1 MINMSD
7 LIISF
12 NIPESIE
19 QKRLVIEFYDG
30 SIRVTKSGLFSGPL
44 RKVSINGNLSFDNI
58 GEANQHV
65 LSSIIRN
72 KRNSKVYK
80 NKYSLVVGIEEII
93 NVANFTSAFAFMSD
107 KKYHLIKHYHL
118 NYTSEYRI
126 EYINDSLFIDIASE
140 DNFEDIVDSQL
151 KTVEPVC
158 KLFIDLQGTDITGT
172 IKFDY
177 NGTIISPSNKAEIIE
192 TEDGNVMRNKLFE
205 EEAIAIIRETGF
217 IFSTNDTNKFSK
229 SASIS
234 AALSR
239 ISDRGIL
246 LFSSKGS
253 KISTISSKNISVSYD
268 IDWFSIK
275 VTVESENGFIEISDK
290 IDLKSKF
297 VEIDGKT
304 FVIPDALQNKKIKKD
319 EQGLIISK
327 TDYINAL
334 YIASQSSNKEIT
346 NINMF
351 FNSDDTIKIPD
362 DIASI
367 LRPYQIEGVIW
378 LERMY
383 KAGLGACLA
392 DDMGLG
398 KTIQAISVLK
408 IHSGTNHS
416 APKLVIAPKSLLY
429 NWEKEINKFASNIS
443 VIIYHGNAR
452 TINEKDLNSNT
463 VFLTTYGTTLN
474 DLEILRQISF
484 DIVVIDEIQFIKNY
498 NSKTFKAIA
507 CLKRNMTIGL
517 SGTPFENNITELWS
531 IMNILNNSIF
541 KSKTTFIIM
550 SNLEEFKKINKMISP
565 FVLRREKKD
574 VLKDLPEKNE
584 TVLEV
589 KMEQSQEQL
598 YNSLRIKILD
608 EIKKLPSRYEI
619 KTSADIL
626 KGLILLRQAA
636 CHPLLLA
643 SGMNPEHCT
652 ESAKFEL
659 LKDRV
664 ISLVCANEKVIIFSQ
679 FTSMLRIIEDW
690 LKDKEIKYYYLDGQT
705 NHRQELVDNFEN
717 SNEGVFLISLKAGG
731 VGLNLASCH
740 YVILYDPWWNPA
752 TEKQAADRVYRIGQT
767 KDVFVYKLITRN
779 TIEEKIQQLQEKK
792 TFISDSIFKD
802 IGDFKKLDIDEII
815 SLISE

>member
-1 MINMSD
+1 MSD

-19 QKRLVIEFYDG
+19 QKRLVVEFYDG
-30 SIRVTKSGLFSGPL
+30 LIRITKLGLFTGPL
-44 RKVSINGNLSFDNI
+44 RRVSVDDEFYFDNI
-58 GEANQHV
+58 GKENQRV
-65 LSSIIRN
+65 LSNIIRN
-72 KRNSKVYK
+72 KFNSKICK
-80 NKYSLVVGIEEII
+80 NKYSFIAGIEEIL

-107 KKYHLIKHYHL
+107 KKYHLIKNYHL
-118 NYTSEYRI
+118 NYNSEYRI
-126 EYINDSLFIDIASE
+126 EYINDSLIIDIVST
-140 DNFEDIVDSQL
+140 DNLEDINLQL

-158 KLFIDLQGTDITGT
+158 KFFIDLQGTDITGK

-177 NGTIISPSNKAEIIE
+177 NGIIISPLNKSEIIE

-205 EEAIAIIRETGF
+205 EDAITTIRKASF
-217 IFSTNDTNKFSK
+217 ICSTNDTYKFSP

-234 AALSR
+234 FALSH
-239 ISDRGIL
+239 ISESGIQ

-253 KISTISSKNISVSYD
+253 EISTISSKNISVTYD

-275 VTVESENGFIEISDK
+275 VAVENENGFIDISDK
-290 IDLKSKF
+290 INLKSKF

-304 FVIPDALQNKKIKKD
+304 FVMPYTLQNKKIIKD
-319 EQGLIISK
+319 KQGLVIPK
-327 TDYINAL
+327 NEYINAL
-334 YIASQSSNKEIT
+334 YIASQSSNREIT
-346 NINMF
+346 NINKF
-351 FNSDDTIKIPD
+351 FNNDDKINIPD

-367 LRPYQIEGVIW
+367 LRPYQVEGVTW

-408 IHSGTNHS
+408 IHSDDKHN

-429 NWEKEINKFASNIS
+429 NWKNEINKFASNLS

-452 TINEKDLNSNT
+452 NINEKELCSNT
-463 VFLTTYGTTLN
+463 VLLTTFGTVLN
-474 DLEILRQISF
+474 DLEILKQIIF
-484 DIVVIDEIQFIKNY
+484 DIVVIDEIQFIKNF

-507 CLKRNMTIGL
+507 YLKRNMTIGL

-531 IMNILNNSIF
+531 IMNVLNNSIF
-541 KSKTTFIIM
+541 KSKATFINL
-550 SNLEEFKKINKMISP
+550 SNLEEFKRINKMISP
-565 FVLRREKKD
+565 FVLRREKKE

-584 TVLEV
+584 TAIEIE
-589 KMEQSQEQL
+589 MEQEQEQL
-598 YNSLRIKILD
+598 YNSLRIKILE
-608 EIKKLPSRYEI
+608 EIKRLPSRYEI

-626 KGLILLRQAA
+626 KGLLLLRQAA
-636 CHPLLLA
+636 CHPLLLN

-652 ESAKFEL
+652 ESAKFEF

-664 ISLVCANEKVIIFSQ
+664 MSLVVANEKVIIFSQ
-679 FTSMLRIIEDW
+679 FTSMLKIIENW
-690 LKDKEIKYYYLDGQT
+690 LKAEKIKYFYLDGQT
-705 NHRQELVDNFEN
+705 NRRQELVDEFEK
-717 SNEGVFLISLKAGG
+717 SDEGVFLISLKAGG
-731 VGLNLASCH
+731 VGLNLTSCH

-752 TEKQAADRVYRIGQT
+752 TEKQAADRVYRIGQN

-779 TIEEKIQQLQEKK
+779 TIEDKIQQLQEKK
-792 TFISDSIFKD
+792 TVISDLIFKD
-802 IGDFKKLDIDEII
+802 IGNLKKLDIDEII

>member
-12 NIPESIE
+12 IIPESIE
-19 QKRLVIEFYDG
+19 KKRLVVEFYDG

-44 RKVSINGNLSFDNI
+44 RKVSIDGNLSFDNI

-72 KRNSKVYK
+72 KHNFKVYK
-80 NKYSLVVGIEEII
+80 NKYSLVAGIEELI

-107 KKYHLIKHYHL
+107 KKYHLIKNYHL

-126 EYINDSLFIDIASE
+126 EYINDSLIIDIASA
-140 DNFEDIVDSQL
+140 DDFEDIVNSQL
-151 KTVEPVC
+151 KTVDPVC
-158 KLFIDLQGTDITGT
+158 KLFIDFQETDITGT

-177 NGTIISPSNKAEIIE
+177 NGTIISPLNKAEIIE
-192 TEDGNVMRNKLFE
+192 TEDGNVMRNKLYE
-205 EEAIAIIRETGF
+205 EQAIAIIRETGF
-217 IFSTNDTNKFSK
+217 ICSTNDTYKFSK

-234 AALSR
+234 AALSQ
-239 ISDRGIL
+239 ISDSGIL
-246 LFSSKGS
+246 LFSLKGS
-253 KISTISSKNISVSYD
+253 EISTISSKNISVSYD

-275 VTVESENGFIEISDK
+275 VTVESENGFIDISDK

-304 FVIPDALQNKKIKKD
+304 FVIPDALQNRKIKKD
-319 EQGLIISK
+319 GQGLVVSK
-327 TDYINAL
+327 NDYINAL
-334 YIASQSSNKEIT
+334 YIAAQSSNKDIS
-346 NINMF
+346 NINKF
-351 FNSDDTIKIPD
+351 FSSDDTIKIPD

-367 LRPYQIEGVIW
+367 LRPYQVEGVTW

-408 IHSGTNHS
+408 IHSGADHS
-416 APKLVIAPKSLLY
+416 SPKLVIAPKSLLY
-429 NWEKEINKFASNIS
+429 NWKNEINKFASNLS

-452 TINEKDLNSNT
+452 AIDAKDLNSNT
-463 VFLTTYGTTLN
+463 VLLTTYGTALN
-474 DLEILRQISF
+474 DLEILRKIAF
-484 DIVVIDEIQFIKNY
+484 DIVVVDEIQFIKNY
-498 NSKTFKAIA
+498 NSKTFKAIT
-507 CLKRNMTIGL
+507 CLKRHMTIGL

-531 IMNILNNSIF
+531 IMNVLNNSIF
-541 KSKTTFIIM
+541 KSKTDFINL
-550 SNLEEFKKINKMISP
+550 SNSEEFKKINKMISS

-584 TVLEV
+584 TVIEV
-589 KMEQSQEQL
+589 EMEQAQEQL
-598 YNSLRIKILD
+598 YKSLRIKILN
-608 EIKKLPSRYEI
+608 EIKRLPSRYEI

-626 KGLILLRQAA
+626 KGLLLLRQAA

-652 ESAKFEL
+652 ESAKFDL
-659 LKDRV
+659 LKEKV
-664 ISLVCANEKVIIFSQ
+664 ISLVSANEKVIIFSQ
-679 FTSMLRIIEDW
+679 FTSMLIIIEDW
-690 LKDKEIKYYYLDGQT
+690 LKEKKIKYYYLDGQT

-731 VGLNLASCH
+731 VGLNLTSCH

-752 TEKQAADRVYRIGQT
+752 IEKQAADRVYRIGQT

-779 TIEEKIQQLQEKK
+779 TIEEKIQQLQKKK

-802 IGDFKKLDIDEII
+802 IGDFKKLNIDEII

>member
-19 QKRLVIEFYDG
+19 QKRLVVEFYDG

-44 RKVSINGNLSFDNI
+44 RKVSVDENFSFDNI

-72 KRNSKVYK
+72 KHNSKVYK

-107 KKYHLIKHYHL
+107 KKYHLITNYHL

-126 EYINDSLFIDIASE
+126 EYINDSLIIDIVSV
-140 DNFEDIVDSQL
+140 DNSKGIAGPKL
-151 KTVEPVC
+151 KTIEPVC

-177 NGTIISPSNKAEIIE
+177 NGAIISPSQKAEIIE
-192 TEDGNVMRNKLFE
+192 TEDGNVMRNKLYE
-205 EEAIAIIRETGF
+205 EESIAIIRKTGF
-217 IFSTNDTNKFSK
+217 ICSTNDTYKFSQ

-239 ISDRGIL
+239 ISDSGIL

-253 KISTISSKNISVSYD
+253 AISTISSKNISVSYD

-275 VTVESENGFIEISDK
+275 VTVESENGFIDISDK

-297 VEIDGKT
+297 VEVDGKT
-304 FVIPDALQNKKIKKD
+304 FVIPDALQNRKIKKD
-319 EQGLIISK
+319 EHALVVSK
-327 TDYINAL
+327 NDYINAL
-334 YIASQSSNKEIT
+334 YIATQSSNKEIA
-346 NINMF
+346 NINKF
-351 FNSDDTIKIPD
+351 FNSDEIIKIPD
-362 DIASI
+362 DIVSI
-367 LRPYQIEGVIW
+367 LRPYQIEGVTW

-398 KTIQAISVLK
+398 KTIQAISMLK
-408 IHSGTNHS
+408 IHSASNHNT
-416 APKLVIAPKSLLY
+416 PKLVIAPKSLLY
-429 NWEKEINKFASNIS
+429 NWKNEINKFAANLS
-443 VIIYHGNAR
+443 VIIYHGNKR
-452 TINEKDLNSNT
+452 SFNEKELNSNT
-463 VFLTTYGTTLN
+463 VILTTYGTALN
-474 DLEILRQISF
+474 NLEILRQITF

-531 IMNILNNSIF
+531 IMNVLNTSIF
-541 KSKTTFIIM
+541 KSKTTFINL
-550 SNLEEFKKINKMISP
+550 SNSEEFKKINKMISP

-584 TVLEV
+584 TVIEV
-589 KMEQSQEQL
+589 EMEQPQEQL
-598 YNSLRIKILD
+598 YNSLRIKIMD
-608 EIKKLPSRYEI
+608 EIKRLPSRYEI

-626 KGLILLRQAA
+626 KGLLLLRQAA

-643 SGMNPEHCT
+643 SGLNPERCT

-664 ISLVCANEKVIIFSQ
+664 ISLVSANEKVIIFSQ
-679 FTSMLRIIEDW
+679 FTSMLRIIENW
-690 LKDKEIKYYYLDGQT
+690 LKGEEIKYYYLDGQT
-705 NHRQELVDNFEN
+705 NHRQELVDDFEK

-731 VGLNLASCH
+731 VGLNLTSCH

-779 TIEEKIQQLQEKK
+779 TIEERIQQLQEKK

-802 IGDFKKLDIDEII
+802 IGDLKKLDIDEII